1 MTDNIQTR
9 APTSLARDSRGGD
22 TALPGEAS
30 APPRDAAPPR
40 RVYSRAIQRTWTDA
54 QKKRLTELW
63 ALGYS
68 ASSIVQSMGC
78 VFTREAILGQVHR
91 LKLPQRPTTVSQ
103 LIPAT
108 PKPPR
113 KKRPYH
119 RRPAG
124 QKAPAKPKAPI
135 VRAKVSKYGGLP
147 MHAPKVREPSAPRKE
162 YPLPSDARP
171 VCLMDAQPWHCR
183 YVIGEPNGPHTIY
196 CGAIPE
202 RGLSYCP
209 YHARIAYNGDYAKR
223 AKAEASP

>member
-1 MTDNIQTR
+1 MSTTIQTR
-9 APTSLARDSRGGD
+9 ADTSPARDSRGGD
-22 TALPGEAS
+22 AALHGAS
-30 APPRDAAPPR
+30 PPRSDAAPPR
-40 RVYSRAIQRTWTDA
+40 RVHSRAIQRTWTDA
-54 QKKRLTELW
+54 HKERLTALW
-63 ALGYS
+63 ADGYS
-68 ASSIVQSMGC
+68 ASSIVQCMGG

-91 LKLPQRPTTVSQ
+91 LKLPQRKTVVSQ
-103 LIPAT
+103 LIPAA

-113 KKRPYH
+113 KKRPYRH
-119 RRPAG
+119 AVA
-124 QKAPAKPKAPI
+124 KPAKPKTPV

-147 MHAPKVREPSAPRKE
+147 LSAPKGQEAPRQPRKE

-209 YHARIAYNGDYAKR
+209 YHARIAYTAIPAKVP
-223 AKAEASP
+223 A